1 MLNTYCPYTESFRLY
16 TGSNCTNRFKPIKR
30 LSGLLVILT
39 LTAFGVGCTPS
50 PPDHRAQ
57 VTAPVYKAGDST
69 KGEKL
74 YEDLCSQCH
83 TLRPGSN
90 KKGPQ
95 LVGVYM
101 APSAQLKDYKYSEAL
116 NKAHWIWDAKTL
128 DSYIA
133 DPKSVLADTRML
145 SDPVPNAQDRQ
156 DIIAYLSTLG
166 RDPLPVTKDSK

>member
-1 MLNTYCPYTESFRLY
+1 MSNLKKIAGLVLMATPLLLT
-16 TGSNCTNRFKPIKR
+16 TGCSRT
-30 LSGLLVILT
+30 
-39 LTAFGVGCTPS
+39 

-57 VTAPVYKAGDST
+57 VTAPIYEEGNSKR
-69 KGEKL
+69 GEQL

-101 APSAQLKDYKYSEAL
+101 APSAQLKDYKYSGEME
-116 NKAHWIWDAKTL
+116 NTNWVWDPETL
-128 DSYIA
+128 DPYIA
-133 DPKSVLADTRML
+133 DPEAVLPDTRML
-145 SDPVPNAQDRQ
+145 SDPIPNAQDRQ

-166 RDPLPVTKDSK
+166 RDAPPDLEEQ